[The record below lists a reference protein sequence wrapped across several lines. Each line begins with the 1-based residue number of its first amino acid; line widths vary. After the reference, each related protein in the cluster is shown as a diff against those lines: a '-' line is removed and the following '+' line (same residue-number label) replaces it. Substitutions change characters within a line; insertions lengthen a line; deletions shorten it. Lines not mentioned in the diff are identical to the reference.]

1 MGFAGRARQGNS
13 GLRARLLIAGALA
26 AAALG
31 ACQPKPPIRVVDPYA
46 DTSLPP
52 AAAVETQPLD
62 ATGVSE
68 SPITPSGD
76 SPITPAGGGPIT
88 PSGQAADAPMAEGD
102 AAASDTI
109 TRVNDGGLVERLPN
123 TCQLQNYEG
132 LQGRD
137 ATTAAQTVTD
147 RPVRVIAPGDIVSQE
162 YDPRRVNLYTDGG
175 GLVTRVIC
183 G

>member
-1 MGFAGRARQGNS
+1 MGFAGSTAQAGNA
-13 GLRARLLIAGALA
+13 GLRARFAIAGALA
-26 AAALG
+26 AVALA

-68 SPITPSGD
+68 SPITPAGD
-76 SPITPAGGGPIT
+76 SPITPAGDGPIT
-88 PSGQAADAPMAEGD
+88 PAGQAAPLAEGD
-102 AAASDTI
+102 AAANDTI
-109 TRVNDGGLVERLPN
+109 TRVTDGGLVERLPN

-132 LQGRD
+132 LQGRE
-137 ATTAAQTVTD
+137 ATSAASTVTD

-162 YDPRRVNLYTDGG
+162 YDPRRVNLYTDGS